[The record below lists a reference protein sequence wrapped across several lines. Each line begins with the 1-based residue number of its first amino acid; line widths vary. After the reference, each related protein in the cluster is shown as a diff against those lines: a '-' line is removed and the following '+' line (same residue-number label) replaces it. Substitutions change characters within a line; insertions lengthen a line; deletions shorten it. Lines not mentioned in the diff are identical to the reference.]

1 MGNSLTKLLKS
12 NSFLTKVV
20 ALNGVL
26 DLVFGLNVLLIN
38 SSKAS
43 TVNASLALSTTSPY
57 SRRSSAWLLLTVGLM
72 RIIGYWYPKE
82 IGPKLCAYWSY
93 LVEATWMFSETVY
106 YGSTSHLGVS
116 LFLYIFGF
124 IVRGQMKR
132 QIKQNKGD
140 AASPTIA
147 AAQFR
152 VGDRVSAKAI
162 GWQKHYDGKVIAV
175 SQKNSSWAYDVKFDD
190 GEIEKNLRPSQVKKC
205 V

>member
-1 MGNSLTKLLKS
+1 MGNSLTKPLKS

-26 DLVFGLNVLLIN
+26 DLVLGLNVLLLN
-38 SSKAS
+38 PSRAS
-43 TVNASLALSTTSPY
+43 TVNASLALSTTPPY
-57 SRRSSAWLLLTVGLM
+57 SRRSSAWLVLTVGLM
-72 RIIGYWYPKE
+72 RMVGYWYPKE

-93 LVEATWMFSETVY
+93 LVEATWMFSETVI
-106 YGSTSHLGVS
+106 YGSTKHLGIS

-132 QIKQNKGD
+132 QIKENK
-140 AASPTIA
+140 SSSTLSSIA
-147 AAQFR
+147 TAQFR

-175 SQKNSSWAYDVKFDD
+175 SQKNNSWAYTVKFDD
-190 GEIEKNLRPSQVKKC
+190 GEIEKNLRASQVKNC
-205 V
+205 

>member
-1 MGNSLTKLLKS
+1 M
-12 NSFLTKVV
+12 
-20 ALNGVL
+20 NGVL

-38 SSKAS
+38 L
-43 TVNASLALSTTSPY
+43 VRPRLSTPRWLY
-57 SRRSSAWLLLTVGLM
+57 QRRHLTLDDRQHGWTTMGLM
-72 RIIGYWYPKE
+72 RMIGYWYPKE

-93 LVEATWMFSETVY
+93 LVEATWMFSETVF

-147 AAQFR
+147 VAQFR

-162 GWQKHYDGKVIAV
+162 GWQKHYYGKVNAV

-190 GEIEKNLRPSQVKKC
+190 GEIEKNLRASQVKKC